1 MNTRGVVTAAL
12 VWLLA
17 SSTAMAQSKL
27 AGFVTRDGD
36 KLLDAGREYR
46 FISFNIPNLHYVE
59 DDLRFDQVSAWRLP
73 DAYEVHD
80 ALATI
85 VETGGRVAR
94 MYALSV
100 RRPTDDPS
108 LPRYVTG
115 PGAFNEEAF
124 RALDLVLKE
133 ANDQGVRVIV
143 PFVDQWSW
151 WGGIA
156 EYAGFR
162 GKAADAFWT
171 DPQVIADFKQTIAY
185 VLNRKNTLTGVVY
198 KDDPAVLAWETGN
211 ELSNPPEWR
220 RDIAAYI
227 KSLDPKHLVIDG
239 LHAGSRGIALDALDD
254 PNIDII
260 STHHYPDGAVN
271 MVDAIA
277 EARRVVGSRKAYLVG
292 EYGFVPTATIQQLLD
307 QVITNGASGAL
318 IWSLRIHSRDGGFY
332 WHAEPA
338 GGSLYKAYHWPG
350 FPTGDA
356 YDERVVLKLLRQKA
370 YEIRGEA
377 LPELAAPAPPVLL
390 PAAGPHAIRWQGS
403 VGATGYDLERSDQP
417 SGPWTPIGLD
427 VDESAVQY
435 NPRFCDPY
443 AMPGS
448 RYFYRVRARRGELRS
463 EPSNV
468 IGPIGSD
475 VTTIVDEL
483 IDASRLLGTSSD
495 VRFDSTNPRRTKED
509 TSRINGPSGAWI
521 AYRTRGPLAAVRIQ
535 TFFAGNVVDPFI
547 SMSSDGQ
554 SWSPV
559 TTEREGFYGGR
570 NDYDYDKTVR
580 YTVSTVPAGQ
590 FFVRVQFGTDMQIGR
605 VEIDEGATSGPR
617 RH

>member
-1 MNTRGVVTAAL
+1 MNMRRVATAA
-12 VWLLA
+12 VFVLLA
-17 SSTAMAQSKL
+17 SLPAMAQSKL
-27 AGFVTRDGD
+27 AGIVTRDGD

-59 DDLRFDQVSAWRLP
+59 DDLRFDQVSAWRFP
-73 DAYEVHD
+73 DAFEVHD
-80 ALATI
+80 AIATI
-85 VETGGRVAR
+85 VQTGGRVAR

-100 RRPTDDPS
+100 RRPTDDPA

-124 RALDLVLKE
+124 QALDRVLQE
-133 ANDQGVRVIV
+133 ANAQGVRVIV

-156 EYAGFR
+156 GYAGFR

-185 VLNRKNTLTGVVY
+185 VLNRRNTLTGVVY

-227 KSLDPKHLVIDG
+227 KSIDPKHLVIDG

-254 PNIDII
+254 PNVDII
-260 STHHYPDGAVN
+260 STHHYPDSGKN
-271 MVDAIA
+271 MVEAVAD
-277 EARRVVGSRKAYLVG
+277 ARRVVGSRKAYLVG
-292 EYGFVPTATIQQLLD
+292 EYGFVPTSTIQQLLD
-307 QVITNGASGAL
+307 QVISNGAAGAL
-318 IWSLRIHSRDGGFY
+318 IWSLRIHSREGGFY

-350 FPTGDA
+350 FSTGDA
-356 YDERVVLKLLRQKA
+356 YDERGVLTLLRQKA

-377 LPELAAPAPPVLL
+377 APDLPVPAPPLL
-390 PAAGPHAIRWQGS
+390 LSAPGPHAIRWQGS
-403 VGATGYDLERSDQP
+403 VGATGYDVERSDQP
-417 SGPWTPIGLD
+417 SGPWTPVGLD

-435 NPRFCDPY
+435 NPRFADPF
-443 AMPGS
+443 AVPGS
-448 RYFYRVRARRGELRS
+448 RYYYRVRARLGERRS
-463 EPSNV
+463 DPSNV

-475 VTTIVDEL
+475 VATMVDEL
-483 IDASRLLGTSSD
+483 MDASKLLGMSAD

-509 TSRINGPSGAWI
+509 ASRIKGPSGAWI
-521 AYRTRGPLAAVRIQ
+521 VYRTRGPLAGVRVQ
-535 TFFAGNVVDPFI
+535 TFFAGDVVDPFL
-547 SMSSDGQ
+547 SVSSDGQ
-554 SWSPV
+554 SWTPV
-559 TTEREGFYGGR
+559 TIQRDGFYGGR

-580 YTVSTVPAGQ
+580 YTVSSVAAGQ
-590 FFVRVQFGTDMQIGR
+590 FFVRIQFGSDMQIGR
-605 VEIDEGATSGPR
+605 VEIDEGATSGAPR
-617 RH
+617 H